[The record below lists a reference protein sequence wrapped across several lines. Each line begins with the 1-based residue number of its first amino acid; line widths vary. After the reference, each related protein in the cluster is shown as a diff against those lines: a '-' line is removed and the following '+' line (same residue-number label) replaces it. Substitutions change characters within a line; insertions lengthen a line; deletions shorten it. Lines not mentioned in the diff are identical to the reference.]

1 MKVIGSTSSKEK
13 AEYLRVKYILYIIFS
28 IYIIYLYY
36 SYFIIFSF
44 HLFYLFQELGFDHV
58 INYKTENIDLKL
70 KEYAPEGLDVYFDKY
85 FHNSFLFL

>member
-13 AEYLRVKYILYIIFS
+13 AEYLKVVYII
-28 IYIIYLYY
+28 
-36 SYFIIFSF
+36 
-44 HLFYLFQELGFDHV
+44 FQELGFDHV

-85 FHNSFLFL
+85 LF